1 MKVEMKKKYI
11 LAEMAASHEGDLKIA
26 EFIITAAAKAGA
38 DGILFQMINLDT
50 YIIPSDEEFAD
61 IKSFAM
67 GQQNWQKLI
76 KKANGLNLDVWAN
89 VYDLKTAVFC
99 RKQDIK
105 GYKLHSANLESEDL
119 IREIAKAKKEIL
131 LSVGGVEN
139 QELTRVLKLI
149 HSANKNPKIC
159 LMYGL
164 QNFPTRPEAINLNF
178 IKELSRKLKLS
189 FGYQDHSDPES
200 AASTFLPILFLVSG
214 AEIIE
219 KHITH
224 DRSKK
229 GQDYEAALNPNEFA
243 SFVKDIRTVENII
256 SKSPAETSADEVK
269 YKEYKTLMKVVAK
282 QEIKAGEKF
291 SIENVTIMRSRVGEV
306 AGRDLNLLIGKK
318 SQQSYKKFE
327 SIKRDEFLKAG
338 IFITARLKSK
348 RLPMKVIKPILGKPM
363 IVWMIE
369 RLKRCNISPIVLMTS
384 TNPQDGPLIEIA
396 KQQGIEFFR
405 GSEEDVLLRMRDC
418 ARKFDRDFIISVTA
432 DDPLK
437 EPIFI
442 KKMLEKYIEKP
453 FDFCEIEGLP
463 NGCESYAV
471 SRKALEKVC
480 DIKKESDTEIWG
492 DYFRKT
498 KTKSGAIY
506 FRKSGKF
513 KCEMIRIAD
522 PAILKPYYRITV
534 DTPED
539 FEVVSKIFEILLK
552 EKGYPERSEEQ
563 RQDSSR
569 SEVPFFNVYDI
580 CKLLDERPDLVAIN
594 KNIEQKKAPNIKIR
608 KKRIKDI

>member
-11 LAEMAASHEGDLKIA
+11 LAEMAASHEGDPKIA
-26 EFIITAAAKAGA
+26 EFIIASAAKAGA

-50 YIIPSDEEFAD
+50 YIIPSDTDFAD

-67 GQQNWQKLI
+67 GQQDWQKLI
-76 KKANGLNLDVWAN
+76 RKANDLNLDVWAN
-89 VYDLKTAVFC
+89 VYDLETAVFC
-99 RKQDIK
+99 RKQNFK

-119 IREIAKAKKEIL
+119 IKEIAKAKKEIL

-139 QELTRVLKLI
+139 KELERVFKLI
-149 HSANKNPKIC
+149 HSVNKNPKIC

-178 IKELSRKLKLS
+178 IKELSRKLKLP
-189 FGYQDHSDPES
+189 FGYQDHSEPES
-200 AASTFLPILFLVSG
+200 ETSTFLPILFVAEG

-224 DRSKK
+224 DRSKR
-229 GQDYEAALNPNEFA
+229 GQDYEAALNPDGFA
-243 SFVKDIRTVENII
+243 SFVKDIRTAENII
-256 SKSPAETSADEVK
+256 SKSPEEISADEIK
-269 YKEYKTLMKVVAK
+269 YKEYKTLMKVTAVK
-282 QEIKAGEKF
+282 DIKAGEKF
-291 SIENVTIMRSRVGEV
+291 SKNNLTIMRSRKGEI
-306 AGRDLNLLIGKK
+306 AGRDFNLLTDKT
-318 SQQSYKKFE
+318 SEQSYKKFE
-327 SIKRDEFLKAG
+327 PIKRDEFLKTG

-369 RLKRCNISPIVLMTS
+369 RLKRCNISPVVLMTS
-384 TNPQDGPLIEIA
+384 TNPQDDTLVEIA
-396 KQQGIEFFR
+396 KEQGIEFFR
-405 GSEEDVLLRMRDC
+405 GSEDDVLLRMRDC
-418 ARKFDRDFIISVTA
+418 ARKFNRDFIISVTA

-471 SRKALEKVC
+471 SKKALEKVC
-480 DIKKESDTEIWG
+480 DIKKELDTEIWG
-492 DYFRKT
+492 D
-498 KTKSGAIY
+498 Y

-513 KCEMIRIAD
+513 KCEMIKVED
-522 PAILKPYYRITV
+522 LAILKPHYRITV

-552 EKGYPERSEEQ
+552 KEDHY
-563 RQDSSR
+563 
-569 SEVPFFNVYDI
+569 FNVYDI

-594 KNIEQKKAPNIKIR
+594 KNVEQKKTLKIKIR
-608 KKRIKDI
+608 K